1 MNKIDENKLMAYLYG
16 ELDLKERKQLEA
28 QLKRQ
33 PELAATLQ
41 QLQTVRHQMGQL
53 EDVDPQVS
61 LVIDDQKRVQ
71 SFKFLMPWLSAAAAI
86 VLLILIGF
94 LLETS
99 VSFKG
104 RQLTV
109 EFGATESASPV
120 VNEAQLVPV
129 IHQALQQQEQL
140 LMDRMQKMQADLEQK
155 LILASNQEAGVQ
167 KEIIDKDIL
176 NEQLQAYRQQQL
188 MEMTGLLE
196 ENIASQREELQAF
209 LTDYHRYLEERRIQ
223 DLQLIEAGF
232 QTMKENVDR
241 QKTETDEILA
251 NILSTTNNTNY

>member
-1 MNKIDENKLMAYLYG
+1 MNKIDEGKLMAYLYG
-16 ELDLKERKQLEA
+16 ELDSKEREQVEA
-28 QLKRQ
+28 QLKKH

-41 QLQTVRHQMGQL
+41 ELQTVRNQMGQL
-53 EDVDPQVS
+53 EDTDPQVS
-61 LVIDDQKRVQ
+61 LVIDDRKRVPA
-71 SFKFLMPWLSAAAAI
+71 FRVLIPWLSAAAAI
-86 VLLILIGF
+86 ALLVLIGF
-94 LLETS
+94 LSETS

-104 RQLTV
+104 RQLMV
-109 EFGATESASPV
+109 EFGATEPASTV
-120 VNEAQLVPV
+120 ANEAQLVPV

-140 LMDRMQKMQADLEQK
+140 LMDRMQKMQAELEQK
-155 LILASNQEAGVQ
+155 LISTSQQEDISQ
-167 KEIIDKDIL
+167 KDIIDKDIL
-176 NEQLQAYRQQQL
+176 NAQLQAYRQQQL
-188 MEMTGLLE
+188 TELTGLLE

-209 LTDYHRYLEERRIQ
+209 LTDYHRYLEERRMQ